1 LLKRARLAKQT
12 RLVETFF
19 TYGTGLAAEN
29 VIFRRRQRFVLVQ
42 MKTRGRRSRSA
53 ALSAFRGGG
62 DSLRPRVWR
71 DHAFQLHLALRAH
84 HFFFPLFFF
93 SGEKYLS
100 SSEKKRIIDTQ

>member
-19 TYGTGLAAEN
+19 TDGTGLAAEN

-42 MKTRGRRSRSA
+42 KKPRGRRSRSA
-53 ALSAFRGGG
+53 DLNAFRDG

-84 HFFFPLFFF
+84 HFFSPLFSFAGKSISLFF
-93 SGEKYLS
+93 HR
-100 SSEKKRIIDTQ
+100 KKAHPLL